1 MLPGRN
7 MPRHVLRCRG
17 GWELLVEQ
25 EMLSVG
31 NEANGSGGSRRGR
44 IIVLAGVCL
53 RGDDA
58 GNVSVAGFL
67 PGAGMPLS
75 APWPAP

>member
-25 EMLSVG
+25 EVLSS
-31 NEANGSGGSRRGR
+31 NESNSSGGSTRGR

-67 PGAGMPLS
+67 PGAGMPLP
-75 APWPAP
+75 APWLAP